1 MFFKKGSSEG
11 FFKKGA
17 QILHN
22 GVKGL
27 AQAVDNPL
35 FGAGVA
41 AVAPQAVPAYAAM
54 KASGVLQRLK

>member
-11 FFKKGA
+11 FFKKGS
-17 QILHN
+17 QLLHH

-27 AQAVDNPL
+27 AQVADSPL
-35 FGAGVA
+35 FGAGISA
-41 AVAPQAVPAYAAM
+41 LAPQAIPAFTAI